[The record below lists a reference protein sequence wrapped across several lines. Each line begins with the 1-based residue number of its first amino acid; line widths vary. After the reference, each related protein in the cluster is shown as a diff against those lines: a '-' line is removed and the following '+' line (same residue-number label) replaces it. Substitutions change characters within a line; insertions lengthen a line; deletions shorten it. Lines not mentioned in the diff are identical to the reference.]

1 MASATMVAGIMVAG
15 IAAVGMVAAG
25 ITVVGMVAAGI
36 TVVGMVVGGA
46 VVTAMVAHADG
57 FLVPM
62 AGIGSGVAG
71 KANKLL
77 KTNRLLHR
85 IVP

>member
-15 IAAVGMVAAG
+15 IAA
-25 ITVVGMVAAGI
+25 VGMVAAGI

-57 FLVPM
+57 FLVLM